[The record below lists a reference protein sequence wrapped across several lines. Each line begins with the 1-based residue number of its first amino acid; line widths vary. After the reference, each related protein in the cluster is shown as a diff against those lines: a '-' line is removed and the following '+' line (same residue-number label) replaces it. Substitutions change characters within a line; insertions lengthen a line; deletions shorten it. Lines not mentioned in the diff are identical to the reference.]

1 MKDEI
6 RKLLE
11 KEELTDKE
19 VELVEKEIERL
30 EKEIDYEERKLKVCG
45 YGKEDLYYIEEL
57 QEDLEELKEIIYE

>member
-1 MKDEI
+1 MKDEV

-19 VELVEKEIERL
+19 VELIEEEIERL

-57 QEDLEELKEIIYE
+57 QEDLEELKEIIYG

>member
-11 KEELTDKE
+11 KEKLTDEE
-19 VELVEKEIERL
+19 VELVEEEIERL
-30 EKEIDYEERKLKVCG
+30 EKEINYEERKLKVCG

-57 QEDLEELKEIIYE
+57 QDDLEELKEIIYG

>member
-11 KEELTDKE
+11 KEELTDE
-19 VELVEKEIERL
+19 EIELVEEEIERL

-57 QEDLEELKEIIYE
+57 EDDLEQLKEIIYE

>member
-1 MKDEI
+1 MKDEV

-11 KEELTDKE
+11 KEELTDEE
-19 VELVEKEIERL
+19 VKLIEDEIERL
-30 EKEIDYEERKLKVCG
+30 EKEINYEKRKLKVCG

>member
-1 MKDEI
+1 MKDKI
-6 RKLLE
+6 RELLE

-19 VELVEKEIERL
+19 VELIEEEIERL

-57 QEDLEELKEIIYE
+57 QEDLEELKEIIYG

>member
-6 RKLLE
+6 RELLE

-19 VELVEKEIERL
+19 VELIEEEIERL
-30 EKEIDYEERKLKVCG
+30 EKEIDYEERKLEVCG

-57 QEDLEELKEIIYE
+57 ENDLEQLKEVIYG